1 LICNVHLCYIGII
14 MKTQKLSKEY
24 LVALG
29 NRLKLIRTYLR
40 YDQKQMSEALETA
53 QSQISKLEMGRSAP
67 SLYQLLQ
74 IKKLTEEDEYLRENL
89 TWGWI
94 LEGQG
99 KGIFN

>member
-1 LICNVHLCYIGII
+1 

-24 LVALG
+24 LTALG

-40 YDQKQMSEALETA
+40 YDQKQMSEVLETA
-53 QSQISKLEMGRSAP
+53 QSQISKLEMGRSSP

-74 IKKLTEEDEYLRENL
+74 IKKLTEEDEYLKENL
-89 TWGWI
+89 TWVWI

-99 KGIFN
+99 KGIFK